1 MDKPSKLRDT
11 LTNAL
16 PDLTTNPEK
25 LASCVVGG
33 RVVHSGTDAL
43 SWEYRY
49 SLRVLLTDFA
59 GHADAVMAP
68 LVMWMK
74 THQPE
79 VFDNPDTR
87 EKAIRFEAEFL
98 NSGAVDLQID
108 LQLTEAVLSRARPN
122 SPPGALNLIHK
133 EEQPRPLT
141 ILQAERWEVWL
152 RDEQLARWDY
162 APR

>member
-11 LTNAL
+11 LTKAI
-16 PDLTTNPEK
+16 PDLAQNPEK
-25 LASCVVGG
+25 LAIFVVGG
-33 RVVHSGTDAL
+33 RVVHTGTDTL

-87 EKAIRFEAEFL
+87 EKAIRFEA
-98 NSGAVDLQID
+98 
-108 LQLTEAVLSRARPN
+108 VLSRARPN

>member
-1 MDKPSKLRDT
+1 MACASVLLGT
-11 LTNAL
+11 LY
-16 PDLTTNPEK
+16 P
-25 LASCVVGG
+25 LAV
-33 RVVHSGTDAL
+33 DAL
-43 SWEYRY
+43 GLGKLSVGAPY
-49 SLRVLLTDFA
+49 F
-59 GHADAVMAP
+59 DAVMAP